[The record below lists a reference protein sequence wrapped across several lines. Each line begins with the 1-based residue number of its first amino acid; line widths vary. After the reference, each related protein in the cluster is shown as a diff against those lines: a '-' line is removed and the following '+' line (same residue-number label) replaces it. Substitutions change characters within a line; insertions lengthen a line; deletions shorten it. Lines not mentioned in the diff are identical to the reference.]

1 MICSGYVKLESYSL
15 LKETV
20 DGEKAYSINKTKR
33 NFVTLKILIRETEAK
48 QILMSK

>member
-1 MICSGYVKLESYSL
+1 MCSGYVKLENYSL

-33 NFVTLKILIRETEAK
+33 NFVTLKILVREIEAK